1 MLRDLKKERE
11 QVLWISRGRGSQA
24 MDLRTAK
31 ALRQG
36 QGVVVGAIL
45 GLIVL
50 PIFCFH
56 LLIYLLLGKIEG
68 ERRRGWERM
77 RLG

>member
-1 MLRDLKKERE
+1 MLRNLKKERE
-11 QVLWISRGRGSQA
+11 QVLWISGGRGSQA
-24 MDLRTAK
+24 MDLRRAK

-50 PIFCFH
+50 PIICFH
-56 LLIYLLLGKIEG
+56 LVIYLLLGKIEG
-68 ERRRGWERM
+68 KRRRGQERM
-77 RLG
+77 R